1 MLGGKRKQEQ
11 RFLSAKEQLL
21 KLPGVHISQVLNVQD
36 VTDLAQRLGFGFR
49 TRIFSPWVTLWTFLW
64 QVLSLDHSCREA
76 VMRLH
81 GVRLGRGLPECSTD
95 TGAYCRARRRLSYDL
110 IVLLFRRVAQR
121 LHDALPDESLL
132 WCGRRV
138 KIVDG
143 STVSMPDTPANQAR
157 FPQQRAQKPG
167 LGFPIAR
174 LVALF
179 LRYLRTG
186 LLEQWCHFGYRHV
199 CVSRQ
204 RE

>member
-1 MLGGKRKQEQ
+1 
-11 RFLSAKEQLL
+11 
-21 KLPGVHISQVLNVQD
+21 
-36 VTDLAQRLGFGFR
+36 
-49 TRIFSPWVTLWTFLW
+49 
-64 QVLSLDHSCREA
+64 
-76 VMRLH
+76 MRLH
-81 GVRLGRGLPECSTD
+81 GVRLGRGLPECSPD

-132 WCGRRV
+132 WCERRV